1 MCFLELLHV
10 LCFLKAVGA
19 STRIF
24 DLLDRRSEIRDGK
37 DTLDHLK
44 GGLCCAVLQW

>member
-1 MCFLELLHV
+1 MLFRTITYV
-10 LCFLKAVGA
+10 LCFLNAVGA